1 MKLTVLGGAAAG
13 AGAGIGCSGYLIQ
26 GAESAIV
33 VDLGPSTVTE
43 LKRHI
48 DPRDLAGIIITHGH
62 LDHTLDLGTLRYSL
76 KYSPSA
82 ATSPIEL
89 WIPPGCEHLLEHLA
103 IAYAAP
109 PDTPS
114 DFYDG
119 VYSTKT
125 FNPAEPL
132 CVGEFTVTFHPTIH
146 YVPTWATRIVSSQSP
161 VKIGYTADTGPAA
174 DLHQTLS
181 GVDLLVCEATLL
193 EPGNEPFESRGHLT
207 AAEAGALAVDTGCRI
222 LLLTH
227 LYDEIVHEQTR
238 RVAHRNFTGRV
249 EIARPGLTVEL

>member
-26 GAESAIV
+26 GVETSIV

-48 DPRDLAGIIITHGH
+48 DPRELDGIIITHAH

-76 KYSPSA
+76 KYSPTA
-82 ATSPIEL
+82 ATSPIDL
-89 WIPPGCEHLLEHLA
+89 WIPPPCEHLLRYFA
-103 IAYAAP
+103 VAYAAP
-109 PDTPS
+109 PDTPD
-114 DFYDG
+114 DFWDGIYTIQTYDP
-119 VYSTKT
+119 VAT
-125 FNPAEPL
+125 L
-132 CVGEFTVTFHPTIH
+132 RIGEFSITFHPTVH
-146 YVPTWATRIVSSQSP
+146 YVPTWATRIVSSNSD
-161 VKIGYTADTGPAA
+161 VIIGYTADTGPAA
-174 DLHQTLS
+174 DLHETLN

-193 EPGNEPFESRGHLT
+193 EAGTEPFETRGHLT
-207 AAEAGALAVDTGCRI
+207 ATEAGALAVDTGCRV

-238 RVAHRNFTGRV
+238 RVAHREFSGRI
-249 EIARPGLTVEL
+249 EIARPGLTLEL